1 MGSLISL
8 AFFALLIAVLIDIIL
23 IDEWRIKHLG
33 KITWIFLVI
42 FLPLI
47 GSILWFVLGREYAP
61 ATQSSSF
68 GAPQRRESLP
78 PLDTSNTEA
87 ELAKLDAE
95 IAFFENQKKIRD
107 LEEKLRERKQ
117 LP

>member
-8 AFFALLIAVLIDIIL
+8 AYFAMLIAVLIDIIL
-23 IDEWRIKHLG
+23 INDSRIKNLG
-33 KITWIFLVI
+33 KVTWIFIVI

-47 GSILWFVLGREYAP
+47 GSILWVAIGREYAP
-61 ATQSSSF
+61 AKPVSSF
-68 GAPQRRESLP
+68 GSPQRREALP

-95 IAFFENQKKIRD
+95 IEFFHKQEKIRE
-107 LEEKLRERKQ
+107 LEEKLRNRKQ

>member
-8 AFFALLIAVLIDIIL
+8 GYFAMLIAVLVDVIL
-23 IDEWRIKHLG
+23 IDESRIKNLG
-33 KITWIFLVI
+33 KITWVFVVI

-47 GSILWFVLGREYAP
+47 GSILWFAIGREYAP
-61 ATQSSSF
+61 AQPVSSF
-68 GAPQRRESLP
+68 GAPQRRDALP

-87 ELAKLDAE
+87 QLAKLDAE
-95 IAFFENQKKIRD
+95 IEFFQNQEKIRE
-107 LEEKLRERKQ
+107 LEEKLRNRKQ

>member
-8 AFFALLIAVLIDIIL
+8 AFFAMLIAVLIDIIL
-23 IDEWRIKHLG
+23 IDDSRIKNLG
-33 KITWIFLVI
+33 KVTWVFVVI

-47 GSILWFVLGREYAP
+47 GTILWLAIGREYAP
-61 ATQSSSF
+61 AKEISSF
-68 GAPQRRESLP
+68 GAPQRRDSLP
-78 PLDTSNTEA
+78 VLDTSNTEA

-95 IAFFENQKKIRD
+95 IEYFQKQEKIRE
-107 LEEKLRERKQ
+107 LEEKLRNRNQ